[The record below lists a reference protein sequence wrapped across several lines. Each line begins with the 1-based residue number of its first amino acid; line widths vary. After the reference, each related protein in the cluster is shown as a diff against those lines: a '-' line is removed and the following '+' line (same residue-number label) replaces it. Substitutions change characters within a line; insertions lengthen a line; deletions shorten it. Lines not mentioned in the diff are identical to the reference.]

1 MKIQKTTN
9 LILNDNGAVNVEI
22 YKRTNSCR
30 GHEHSEN
37 FELPSLILKDTT
49 L

>member
-1 MKIQKTTN
+1 MIIQKTKN

-30 GHEHSEN
+30 EVMNIQKILN
-37 FELPSLILKDTT
+37 FQV
-49 L
+49 

>member
-22 YKRTNSCR
+22 YKRTNFCR
-30 GHEHSEN
+30 EVMNIQKILN
-37 FELPSLILKDTT
+37 FQVKS
-49 L
+49 